1 MTRDREGPD
10 GDPGA
15 GSAAHDGTWELLG
28 TPFGIA
34 CTSDA
39 VGAAVARLFQAF
51 PGVDRPVDAAYRYLV
66 VDGCGLHGNER
77 CVHTAAGAL
86 DASGAVS
93 DALSLLLTAVNR
105 AAIDAFA
112 GFAVHAG
119 VLAAGSSAIAF
130 PAPSGTGKT
139 TLAAAGLRAG
149 FDYVSD
155 EALCVGP
162 AAGQLVPYPR
172 ALALSP
178 WSRQAVG
185 LGHVDGV
192 ELGDG
197 ETAVP
202 VDVSGARVA
211 AAPLRLAHVV
221 NLVRAPG
228 SGPGPCVLAP
238 ATRGEAMTW
247 LIERSFNHYKRPAES
262 FHVAAALARGAHAW
276 RLAYGDPLEAAA
288 LLRDRLG

>member
-1 MTRDREGPD
+1 MDD
-10 GDPGA
+10 DQI
-15 GSAAHDGTWELLG
+15 WELLG
-28 TPFGIA
+28 TPFGIG

-39 VGAAVARLFQAF
+39 FGAAVARLFQAF

-66 VDGCGLHGNER
+66 VDGCGPHGNER
-77 CVHTAAGAL
+77 CLHTAAGAL
-86 DASGAVS
+86 DASGSVR

-119 VLAAGSSAIAF
+119 VVAAGESAIAF

-185 LGHVDGV
+185 LGHVDGI
-192 ELGDG
+192 ELDG

-202 VDVSGARVA
+202 VDVFDARVA
-211 AAPLRLAHVV
+211 VAPLKLAHVV
-221 NLVRAPG
+221 KLVRAPG
-228 SGPGPCVLAP
+228 SGPGACELVP
-238 ATRGEAMTW
+238 ASRGEAMTW

-276 RLAYGDPLEAAA
+276 RLAYSDPLEAAA
-288 LLRDRLG
+288 LLWDRLG